1 MIDNLFRK
9 EITMQPNKTILGAL
23 LKKFSPNFVW
33 DFTKDSAKAIFD
45 KLKDKFI
52 KESKAFLTE
61 EQLTKFIE
69 KLTTREPNS
78 TKNPYID
85 VDAVYQDIVDEPDEK
100 FVEEFKKWLSD
111 NAEMFKAAE
120 IESNQTVTNYGIHNT
135 GTFTNHGGGS
145 IEITTTFKKR

>member
-1 MIDNLFRK
+1 MN
-9 EITMQPNKTILGAL
+9 PSKTILGTL
-23 LKKFSPNFVW
+23 LQKISPNFIW
-33 DFTKDSAKAIFD
+33 DFTKDSVKAIFD
-45 KLKDKFI
+45 KLKAKFV

-100 FVEEFKKWLSD
+100 FAEAFKQWLSE
-111 NAEMFKAAE
+111 NAEMFKVAE
-120 IESNQTVTNYGIHNT
+120 LESNKTVTNYGIHNT
-135 GTFTNHGGGS
+135 GTFNNHSGGN
-145 IEITTTFKKR
+145 IEITNNLRKG